1 MQSKSRSLRR
11 DTKAAS
17 PAVSMVIITAATVVL
32 VLVSS
37 GYALQVLWR
46 QQATAEFDAVQ
57 NSLSSFDDALRD
69 IAWDRGGSRSVR
81 FTTNYGNM
89 RLIDSSKEFTISA
102 IGLNDTFSYEFT
114 TSAVKYQ
121 MPYGYGYNAGTSG
134 NESPYIL
141 GDEKTV
147 VSRLTDSFGQALV
160 EQNSDFTS
168 ITLNYRVR
176 VSEEGPIKTLEPSK
190 TTVNYVDIFV
200 IRLKCVS
207 SEIGA
212 GDFDLVCKN
221 IGLDTKS
228 YGVYS
233 IAAATGAH
241 ISVSDGTE
249 PVGTEPDSIN
259 LADLSLN
266 YGDNVVLNLIVADV
280 RVST

>member
-1 MQSKSRSLRR
+1 MRHSKSLRR
-11 DTKAAS
+11 NRKAAS

-32 VLVSS
+32 VLVAS

-46 QQATAEFDAVQ
+46 QQATAEFDAVR
-57 NSLSSFDDALRD
+57 NSISSFDDALRD
-69 IAWDRGGSRSVR
+69 IAWDRGGSRSIR

-89 RLIDSSKEFTISA
+89 RLIDSSKKFTISA
-102 IGLNDTFSYEFT
+102 IGLNGTFSYEFT

-134 NESPYIL
+134 SESPYFL

-176 VSEEGPIKTLEPSK
+176 VSEEGPIEAIEPSK
-190 TTVNYVDIFV
+190 ETVNYVDIFV
-200 IRLKCVS
+200 IRLNCVS

-233 IAAATGAH
+233 ITAATGAN
-241 ISVSDGTE
+241 ISVLDGTK

-259 LADLSLN
+259 LADLGLN